1 MIAAK
6 EVYLKGPVCGLK
18 TAKTLS
24 AQRCT
29 LCVLNGSHLS
39 YVAEET
45 EPGRAALRERLMDSR
60 VWRVTRPRS

>member
-6 EVYLKGPVCGLK
+6 EVYLKGPVCVLK

-39 YVAEET
+39 YVAEEA
-45 EPGRAALRERLMDSR
+45 EPG
-60 VWRVTRPRS
+60 